1 MADEWRIWDGTKWI
15 SPCECNI
22 FLRTSTN
29 TWHKVDPQNCPTRYW
44 DGNHWCP
51 ITCLCVCEPPYI
63 YDEDT
68 GLCTVGGDCVSV
80 LSFAAFT
87 SFAIGST
94 VYNDINKLPQLFT
107 VPGINSFTPS
117 VASGSLG
124 SGMVV
129 QTTVDSA
136 QQLIEAKITT
146 PGTGYVNNEVLK
158 PAGGL
163 GFPAAFVF
171 IYKNEPPPCPTI
183 TFTKVDN
190 NKNTSEK
197 GFKLYPNITSLV
209 KPVTGAAYCDNTFDY
224 GQNYTFKQGPSAF
237 IIQKNLPNC
246 TVNGITIPNGGAGA
260 NVLQTNFFTSFPN
273 VFFQDIGGSSGGENG
288 RSHKG
293 AVWTYPQ
300 ITNTQCSFVHCL
312 FVPGSVLNTQ
322 VFFIAIN
329 VISAVDVYID
339 NVLSIRF
346 TDQALASSFYITHIF
361 PITLTGGLHQIKVK
375 ATGTNQWQYRFIF
388 MDIYNMGILSWPTAL
403 SPGGYA
409 TDIAKFVGEIMTIG
423 ALPQTVELPQDGQL
437 NPYLVWSTE
446 ELKCGNPPICDQG
459 VTMIDPMP
467 PPPYGQPL
475 FSCPDGTTTPLFCGE
490 DIICDSY
497 PCEGELIDEFTEI
510 NFWVDSSGSMSA
522 SYNALYDF
530 FINTWQPCL
539 ILNVYGTLALFNERV
554 RFWSLDGS
562 NPLNIPLVPNI
573 DERPVKGLA
582 TPRNFFRA
590 VDTSVNRVLNMTWAD
605 ESDVYGYGLNQV
617 TNFNPSDACNAQWM
631 LDVTALRS
639 LFATAPIGA
648 TPYDVKAIN
657 FTVHSPTLPNIPYP
671 TFVNGNL
678 LGGCLAYQTLMIALG
693 INNGNYNQNSP
704 SAIFPS
710 AQLNPSNVSDYY
722 MLQSGCAFSNV
733 QSVMASQASWYYD
746 ALIHQ
751 GFDSLNIF
759 IPYC

>member
-22 FLRTSTN
+22 FLRTTTN
-29 TWHKVDPQNCPTRYW
+29 SWFKVDPQNCLTRYW

-68 GLCTVGGDCVSV
+68 GLCTLGGDCVSV

-94 VYNDINKLPQLFT
+94 VYDDINKLPQLFT

-163 GFPAAFVF
+163 GFPGSFSF
-171 IYKNEPPPCPTI
+171 IYKTEPPPCPTI

-190 NKNTSEK
+190 NKNTSEY

-209 KPVTGAAYCDNTFDY
+209 KPVTGAAYCDNTFQY
-224 GQNYTFKQGPSAF
+224 GQNYTFKQGPSGAV
-237 IIQKNLPNC
+237 IQKNLSNC
-246 TVNGITIPNGGAGA
+246 TVNGITIPNGGTGA
-260 NVLQTNFFTSFPN
+260 NVLQTNFFNSFPN
-273 VFFQDIGGSSGGENG
+273 VFYDSTGGFGGVNG

-293 AVWTYPQ
+293 AIWTLPQ
-300 ITNTQCSFVHCL
+300 PTNTQCSFVHCL

-346 TDQALASSFYITHIF
+346 TDQVDASSHYITHVF
-361 PITLTGGLHQIKVK
+361 PITLTGGLHQIRVK
-375 ATGTNQWQYRFIF
+375 ATSTITWQFRFIF
-388 MDIYNMGILSWPTAL
+388 MDIYTMGVLGWPTAL

-423 ALPQTVELPQDGQL
+423 ALPQTVELPQYGQL
-437 NPYLVWSTE
+437 NPYLVWSTK
-446 ELKCGNPPICDQG
+446 ELQG
-459 VTMIDPMP
+459 QTMIDPMP
-467 PPPYGQPL
+467 PLPYGQPL

-497 PCEGELIDEFTEI
+497 PCEGELIDEYTEI
-510 NFWVDSSGSMSA
+510 NFWVDTSGSMGST
-522 SYNALYDF
+522 YNALYDF
-530 FINTWQPCL
+530 FINTWKPCL

-554 RFWSLDGS
+554 RFWGLDGS
-562 NPLNIPLVPNI
+562 NPLSIPLVPNI

-582 TPRNFFRA
+582 TPRNFFRT

-605 ESDVYGYGLNQV
+605 ESDVYGYGLNQQ
-617 TNFNPSDACNAQWM
+617 TTFNPSAACNAQWIA
-631 LDVTALRS
+631 DVTALRA
-639 LFATAPIGA
+639 LFTAAPLGA

-657 FTVHSPTLPNIPYP
+657 FTVHSDQGGIPYP
-671 TFVNGNL
+671 TFLNGNL
-678 LGGCLAYQTLMIALG
+678 LGGCPSYQTLMIALG
-693 INNGNYNQNSP
+693 INNGNYNQLQP
-704 SAIFPS
+704 SAVFP
-710 AQLNPSNVSDYY
+710 APQANPSNVSDYY

-733 QSVMASQASWYYD
+733 QSVMGAQANWYYD
-746 ALIHQ
+746 SLIHQ
-751 GFDSLNIF
+751 GFDALNIF